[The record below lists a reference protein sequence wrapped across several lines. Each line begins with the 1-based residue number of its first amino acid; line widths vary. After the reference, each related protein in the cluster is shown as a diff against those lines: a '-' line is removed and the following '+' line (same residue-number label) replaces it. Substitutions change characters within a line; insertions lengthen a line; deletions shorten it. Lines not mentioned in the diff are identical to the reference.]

1 MDDSAPIYDVVPEDE
16 FNTIAKKMMLE
27 DDFVVDD
34 NGEGYA
40 QGGLEDWDT
49 RYPSDLDEEEEEME
63 ETSKKTLCPDHSI

>member
-1 MDDSAPIYDVVPEDE
+1 
-16 FNTIAKKMMLE
+16 MLE

-49 RYPSDLDEEEEEME
+49 RYPSDLGEEDEEME
-63 ETSKKTLCPDHSI
+63 ETSKKSVP